1 MKRLEWHGLALS
13 ASILAIIVT
22 PGNLIGLP
30 IGIWALVVLSRP
42 AIGKAFEKTRR
53 TKPARPAVTRFRRA
67 MGIAALVL
75 FLAMIPVLWF
85 TIRPG
90 AEAIRLMLMI
100 CIELVALVLGILG
113 WRSPAG
119 KAAVIG
125 VATLV
130 LAGFFVGWFSTV
142 PAERGPAQDPR
153 PAAGLPN
160 AQPEGPVLIYEVD
173 SGPGPST
180 VKYDIAQL
188 LAAIDRR
195 LNSRAEKLARVRRL
209 DDGRIEVALLRQ
221 NKEDRQRVERLLARQ
236 GTLEFRIL
244 ARNDRD
250 KAIAEQAQRDKS
262 KAEVLDPSGKRLA
275 WWVPVKAGEERSFA
289 EDTIIV
295 RRIKKRDNRDVVEIL
310 VVTDAYNVTGAYL
323 RKAEASADQR
333 GYSCINF
340 TFNNTGGRLFAKLTG
355 DHLPDSSTN
364 FRYRLG
370 IILDGELCSAP
381 WIQSTIS
388 DRGAITGHFTME
400 QVSDLADIWNAG
412 SLPVRL
418 RLAQERNPTAVFEH
432 WKQIAT
438 AIHDYYDAN
447 GHFPPAVLYGPNG
460 KTPYS
465 WRVALLPFLGQK
477 PLYDW
482 YHFDEAW
489 DSPSNQK
496 FLEKMPEVF
505 RRPEEPAESTN
516 ASCFALVGPGTIFD
530 GKEVRHI
537 RKHHG
542 WHIMHHPACGSQTKH
557 PLDQT
562 RRHHVRSRQAHAG
575 VGRLL

>member
-1 MKRLEWHGLALS
+1 
-13 ASILAIIVT
+13 
-22 PGNLIGLP
+22 
-30 IGIWALVVLSRP
+30 
-42 AIGKAFEKTRR
+42 
-53 TKPARPAVTRFRRA
+53 
-67 MGIAALVL
+67 MGIVALVL
-75 FLAMIPVLWF
+75 FLATIPVLWF

-90 AEAIRLMLMI
+90 ARASFLMLMI
-100 CIELVALVLGILG
+100 CIELVDLVLGILG

-125 VATLV
+125 VPTLV
-130 LAGFFVGWFSTV
+130 LAGFFVGWFRTV
-142 PAERGPAQDPR
+142 PAERGPAQEPR
-153 PAAGLPN
+153 PMAELPN
-160 AQPEGPVLIYEVD
+160 ADPQGPVLIYEVD
-173 SGPGPST
+173 PGPKPST
-180 VKYDIAQL
+180 VRYDVAKL
-188 LAAIDRR
+188 LGAIDRR

-209 DDGRIEVALLRQ
+209 DNGRIEVALLRQ
-221 NKEDRQRVERLLARQ
+221 NNEDRQRVERLLARQ
-236 GTLEFRIL
+236 GALEFRIL
-244 ARNDRD
+244 ARDDRD
-250 KAIAEQAQRDKS
+250 KAIAEQAQKDKS
-262 KAEVLDPSGKRLA
+262 QAEVLDPSGKKLA

-289 EDTIIV
+289 QDTSIV
-295 RRIKKRDNRDVVEIL
+295 RRIKKQDNRDVVEIF

-323 RKAEASADQR
+323 TKAEAGADQR
-333 GYSCINF
+333 GHSCIKF
-340 TFNNTGGRLFAKLTG
+340 TFNDTGGRLFAKLTG
-355 DHLPDSSTN
+355 DHLPDSSN
-364 FRYRLG
+364 DFRYRLG

-400 QVSDLADIWNAG
+400 QVSDLVDVWNAG

-418 RLAQERNPTAVFEH
+418 RLALERNPRAAFEH
-432 WKQIAT
+432 FKQIA
-438 AIHDYYDAN
+438 AAMRDYYDAN

-496 FLEKMPEVF
+496 FLEKMPDVF

-530 GKEVRHI
+530 GKEGAKLESITDGTSCTILLVEAKRNIPWTKPEDIPYDPGKPLPALGGYYEGGFYVAMADMTVRFLPSTI
-537 RKHHG
+537 RGKVLRAL
-542 WHIMHHPACGSQTKH
+542 ITK
-557 PLDQT
+557 
-562 RRHHVRSRQAHAG
+562 AG
-575 VGRLL
+575 GERVELPDAPSPQGRADR